1 MDTARLQNSFALV
14 AAHGDEVPLYF
25 YSHLF
30 LTHPETRAMF
40 PASMAGQRDRFVG
53 ALLRIV
59 GNVHQLDAVIPYL
72 QQLGRDHRKYGVV
85 TEHYPVVGPSLLA
98 TLGHFL
104 GDQWTPDLAA
114 DWASAYNLVAQVMT
128 DAAKEA
134 EGSAPPWYD
143 AEVVAHE
150 DRASGIAVITVRP
163 EQRLPYQPGQSVSVQ
178 TSLTPRMWRYL
189 SPANAPRSD
198 NTIEFH
204 VRAIDGGWVSPAL
217 VYSTGKGDVV
227 RLAAPVGTGLV
238 LDDDSDADL
247 LLLAGGT
254 GLAPL
259 RALIEQ
265 LDGRRQRRNVDLYV
279 GAHTEAELYDLHALR
294 QLQERNRW
302 LSVVPVVERGS
313 SPGLAIGEPAQV
325 ALGHRRWQGAQ
336 VYVCGSPEMVQS
348 SLQALASAGI
358 DTRAVRRETYSYNG
372 HVDHVGSGGES
383 GREPGERRH
392 SHDRPR

>member
-1 MDTARLQNSFALV
+1 MDTTRLQQSFVLV

-30 LTHPETRAMF
+30 LTHPETRTMF

-59 GNVHQLDAVIPYL
+59 GNVDQLDAVIPYL

-104 GDQWTPDLAA
+104 GDRWTPDLAA
-114 DWASAYNLVAQVMT
+114 DWASAYDLVAQVMT

-134 EGSAPPWYD
+134 EDSAPPWYD
-143 AEVVAHE
+143 AEVVSHE
-150 DRASGIAVITVRP
+150 DRAPGIAVLTVRP
-163 EQRLPYQPGQSVSVQ
+163 EQRLPYRPGQSVSVQ
-178 TSLTPRMWRYL
+178 TPLTPRMWRYL

-204 VRAIDGGWVSPAL
+204 VRAVDGGWVSPAL

-238 LDDDSDADL
+238 FDDESDADL

-259 RALIEQ
+259 RALVEQ

-279 GAHTEAELYDLHALR
+279 GARTEAELYDLRALR
-294 QLQERNRW
+294 RLQERNRW

-313 SPGLAIGEPAQV
+313 SPGLAIGEAAQV

-358 DTRAVRRETYSYNG
+358 DTRAVRRETYTYNG
-372 HVDHVGSGGES
+372 HVDQVA
-383 GREPGERRH
+383 REEAQ
-392 SHDRPR
+392 S

>member
-1 MDTARLQNSFALV
+1 MDTARLQRSFSLV
-14 AAHGDEVPLYF
+14 SAHGDEVPLYF

-30 LTHPETRAMF
+30 VSHPETRPMF
-40 PASMAGQRDRFVG
+40 PASMAGLRDRFVG
-53 ALLRIV
+53 ALLRVI
-59 GNVHQLDAVIPYL
+59 GNVDQVEAVIPYL

-85 TEHYPVVGPSLLA
+85 AEHFPVVGRSLLA
-98 TLGHFL
+98 TLEHFL
-104 GDQWTPDLAA
+104 GEEWSPDLAA
-114 DWASAYNLVAQVMT
+114 DWASAYDLVAQVMI

-134 EGSAPPWYD
+134 EDSTPPWYD

-150 DRASGIAVITVRP
+150 DRGSGIAVITVRP

-178 TSLTPRMWRYL
+178 SPLTPRMWRYF

-204 VRAIDGGWVSPAL
+204 VRAVDGGWVSPSL
-217 VYSTGKGDVV
+217 VYSTGKGDIL

-238 LDDDSDADL
+238 LEEGSDADL

-259 RALIEQ
+259 RALVEQ

-279 GAHTEAELYDLHALR
+279 GAHAEAELYDLPALR
-294 QLQERNRW
+294 HLQERNRW
-302 LSVVPVVERGS
+302 LSVVPVVERGG

-325 ALGHRRWQGAQ
+325 AAGHRRWQGAQ
-336 VYVCGSPEMVQS
+336 VYVCGSPQMVQS

-358 DTRAVRRETYSYNG
+358 DTRAVHRETYSYNG
-372 HVDHVGSGGES
+372 HVDHLDAGDGA
-383 GREPGERRH
+383 GRECRREEAH
-392 SHDRPR
+392 P